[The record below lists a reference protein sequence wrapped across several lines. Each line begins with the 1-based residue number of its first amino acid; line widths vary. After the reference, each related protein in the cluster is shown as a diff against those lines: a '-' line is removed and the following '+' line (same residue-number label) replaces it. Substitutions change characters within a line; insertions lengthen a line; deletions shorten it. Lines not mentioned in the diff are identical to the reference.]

1 MTRLTGRTALIT
13 GAGTGI
19 GAAIAT
25 QLAAEG
31 ASVWVT
37 GRQEGNVLE
46 VAAGIR
52 ESGGSATARVVD
64 VRDSKQI
71 AAIVDEI
78 VDREGRLDV
87 VVANA
92 ARAGL
97 RAYIGPLLE
106 VSDDEWND
114 IIATNLTGV
123 FFTAREAARI
133 MVPQQSGSMI
143 LIGSV
148 NSFVP
153 EGDVTAYAASK
164 GGVLLL
170 TRSLAR
176 DLGKF
181 GIRVNGIAPGSTA
194 TENILEAIA
203 QLGLSNDALSTRIP
217 LGRQAAP
224 EEIATVAAFLASD
237 EASYLTGQMIVVD
250 GGVLCT

>member
-1 MTRLTGRTALIT
+1 MSRFAGKAALVT

-25 QLAAEG
+25 RLAAEG
-31 ASVWVT
+31 AKVWAT
-37 GRQEGNVLE
+37 GRQEQNVEE
-46 VAAGIR
+46 VVEGIR
-52 ESGGSATARVVD
+52 RTGGDAIARVVD
-64 VRDSKQI
+64 VRDSAQVAGVI
-71 AAIVDEI
+71 REI
-78 VDREGRLDV
+78 SEATGRLDI

-92 ARAGL
+92 ARAGT
-97 RAYIGPLLE
+97 RAYVGPL
-106 VSDDEWND
+106 VDVTDDDWND

-123 FFTAREAARI
+123 FYTAREAARVMI
-133 MVPQQSGSMI
+133 PQESGSII

-153 EGDVTAYAASK
+153 EGDVAAYAASK

-176 DLGKF
+176 DLGKH

-194 TENILEAIA
+194 TENILAAIA
-203 QLGLSNDALSTRIP
+203 KMGLSDDALHARIP
-217 LGRQAAP
+217 LGRQAVP
-224 EEIATVAAFLASD
+224 DEIANVAAFLASD
-237 EASYLTGQMIVVD
+237 ETSYVTGEMIVVD